1 MSRLLLVDDDAAFQ
15 RIVANF
21 LRKQGHDIHTRS
33 SVKDALA
40 ALGESRF
47 DLLLL
52 DYRLPDGN
60 GLSVLQHART
70 LDPTIPALMMTSF
83 HDIRTAVKAIRT
95 GAFDYITKPV
105 NPDELLMI
113 LNEALGKNA
122 VMQVDVPAARPTHVE
137 GTSEVARQLA
147 KSVQLVAPT
156 EMSVVIQGESGTGKE
171 NVARSIHRLSKRA
184 ARQFVA
190 VDCGALSSE
199 LSASHLFGHV
209 RGAFTGADQAK
220 MGAFEFANGGTLFLD
235 EVGNLNYDI
244 QVKLLRVLQEKCFQ
258 PVGSNETIHVD
269 VRIICATNDELMASV
284 KDKRFREDLY
294 HRLAEFPIKTPALR
308 DRPDDLENFIA
319 HFIHEANTELDRHVA
334 RFSDEALRIFRS
346 YDWPGNLRE
355 LRNVVRRSVLLS
367 SGNVAD
373 LNALPDEMTV
383 PRPAV
388 TRQADSLNLKTIQET
403 AEREL
408 IIKAL
413 RESKNN
419 KSKAA
424 EKLNIDRKTLYAKI
438 ARYNIGDE

>member
-1 MSRLLLVDDDAAFQ
+1 MSKLLLVDDDNAFS
-15 RIVANF
+15 RMVSNF
-21 LRKQGHDIHTRS
+21 LRKQGHDLHTRS
-33 SVKDALA
+33 NVKEALA
-40 ALGESRF
+40 ALNESRF

-60 GLSVLQHART
+60 GLSILQHART
-70 LDPTIPALMMTSF
+70 IDPTIPALMMTSF

-105 NPDELLMI
+105 NPDELLMV

-122 VMQVDVPAARPTHVE
+122 LMHVEVPIGKATHVE
-137 GTSEVARQLA
+137 GASEVARQLA

-156 EMSVVIQGESGTGKE
+156 EMSVIIQGESGTGKE
-171 NVARSIHRLSKRA
+171 NVARSIHRLSKRSS
-184 ARQFVA
+184 RQFVA
-190 VDCGALSSE
+190 VDCGALSTE
-199 LSASHLFGHV
+199 LSASTLFGHV

-244 QVKLLRVLQEKCFQ
+244 QVKLLRVLQEKNFQ
-258 PVGSNETIHVD
+258 PVGSNETVHTD
-269 VRIICATNDELMASV
+269 VRIICATNDDLLVSV
-284 KDKRFREDLY
+284 KDRRFREDLY
-294 HRLAEFPIKTPALR
+294 HRLNEFRIKTPALR
-308 DRPDDLENFIA
+308 DRLDDLETFITY
-319 HFIHEANTELDRHVA
+319 FTQEANTELDRNVTK
-334 RFSDEALRIFRS
+334 FTEEVLQIFRS

-367 SGNVAD
+367 GTEVAD

-383 PRPAV
+383 PRPSII
-388 TRQADSLNLKTIQET
+388 RQPDSLNLKTIQET

-413 RESKNN
+413 RETKNN

-424 EKLNIDRKTLYAKI
+424 EKLNIDRKTLYAKM
-438 ARYNIGDE
+438 AKYHIGDD